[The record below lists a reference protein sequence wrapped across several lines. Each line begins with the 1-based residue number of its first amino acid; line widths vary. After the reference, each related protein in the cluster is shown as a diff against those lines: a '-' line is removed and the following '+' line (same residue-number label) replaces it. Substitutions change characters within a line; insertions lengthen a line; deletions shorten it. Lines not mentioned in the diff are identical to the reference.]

1 MGDGG
6 MTYEM
11 AYLHMVRWSDAELQ
25 SALEGVDEEMCRDPR
40 QWPWIEALR
49 AEARIRREKRRAA

>member
-1 MGDGG
+1 